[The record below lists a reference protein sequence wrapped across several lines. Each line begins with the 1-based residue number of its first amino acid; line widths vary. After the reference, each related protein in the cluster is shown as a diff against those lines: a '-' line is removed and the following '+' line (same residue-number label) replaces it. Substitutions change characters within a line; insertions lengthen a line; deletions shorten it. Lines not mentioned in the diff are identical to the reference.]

1 MAEEHATAGNSRF
14 ELAVLGAAL
23 TSDEAWDVISRGLSE
38 SDFLNSSHARL
49 YDEILRAEDEGRLG
63 DVSLIAQALVDG
75 GDDNGYELIA
85 DATTA
90 AAPTGTLRHYMDD
103 LRGRSKARKAAALSA
118 AFTQQARAA
127 QTDPSAL
134 ASLLS
139 QHEEALRELSTD
151 GEEEPWVSVSSLMH
165 KVEQGDART
174 EASVPSG
181 FPDLDRML
189 QGGFRPGQMVTLAAR
204 TSMGKSTIVVDIARY
219 ASLRRD
225 VPGLHLSL
233 EMTAEEI
240 GGRIA
245 SAEAAIPLSNVI
257 KDELTDAERAKV
269 ADLAVEMDEMPLR
282 VLDVQDASWSAVRA
296 QIISAHRR
304 HGIAYAVIDTLQLV
318 TFDESRSNSRQ
329 EEIGRISRSCK
340 RLAKQLGI
348 VIFSVVQLNRG
359 AEQRSG
365 SVPQMSDIRE
375 SGDIEQDSDVVI
387 LLHRPDYYDKM
398 SDRAGE
404 ADVIVAKQRNGP
416 TGTVVLAFQ
425 GHYSRFMSLSHE
437 SPEAPYSYPE
447 A

>member
-49 YDEILRAEDEGRLG
+49 YDEIVRAEDEGRLG

-103 LRGRSKARKAAALSA
+103 LRGRSKARKAASLSA

>member
-49 YDEILRAEDEGRLG
+49 YDEIVRAEDEGRLG

>member
-49 YDEILRAEDEGRLG
+49 YDEIVRAEDEGRLG

-103 LRGRSKARKAAALSA
+103 LRGRSKARKAASLSA

-151 GEEEPWVSVSSLMH
+151 GEEEPWISVSSLMH